1 MTVKKQ
7 GENQC
12 ETPPMEGFS
21 WGVLI
26 GGLYRKFH
34 GSDLGCKEG
43 RDAVHNGFGFQAP
56 GSIALCSGDASFNDQ
71 LVQIGM
77 KRLLDF

>member
-1 MTVKKQ
+1 MGNTSH
-7 GENQC
+7 GRFFLGCFNR
-12 ETPPMEGFS
+12 
-21 WGVLI
+21 
-26 GGLYRKFH
+26 GLYRKFH

-56 GSIALCSGDASFNDQ
+56 GSIALCSGDTSFNDQ